1 MSESD
6 RLPWR
11 EYAMELAKTAS
22 LRSEDPYKKVGACAL
37 AEDGKVLA
45 LGYNGLA
52 AGKTITPWCKSSF
65 WGDRDGRRP
74 FVIHAEVN
82 CLSMIKAGECS
93 LLAVTLLPC
102 SYCATMIA
110 AYKIPRVV
118 YMEEYDKDS
127 KAHEIFKFY
136 DIDLIKI

>member
-1 MSESD
+1 MS
-6 RLPWR
+6 RLSWR
-11 EYAMELAKTAS
+11 EYAAELAKTAA
-22 LRSEDPYKKVGACAL
+22 LRSEDPHRKVGACAL

-52 AGKTITPWCKSSF
+52 SGKSIAPWSRDSF
-65 WGDRDGRRP
+65 WADRDARRP
-74 FVIHAEVN
+74 FVIHAEAN
-82 CLSMIKAGECS
+82 CLSMIKSGQCHI
-93 LLAVTLLPC
+93 LATTLLPC

-118 YMEEYDKDS
+118 YLEEYDRDS

-136 DIDLIKI
+136 GISLDKI